1 MSLTAR
7 KILLSVII
15 PVLLSF
21 HSACDQNPK
30 NPVAEYGDS
39 MISAY
44 KSGQRAGETG
54 NLEAVKN
61 AVAAYHA
68 SNDKYP
74 ESLDQVKDLIGSN
87 MDLSQYDYNPEN
99 GSVSLKKY

>member
-1 MSLTAR
+1 MSRTIFGGL
-7 KILLSVII
+7 ILF
-15 PVLLSF
+15 PVLLF
-21 HSACDQNPK
+21 FIFACDQKPK

-39 MISAY
+39 MIGAY
-44 KSGQRAGETG
+44 KSGQHAGEIG
-54 NLEAVKN
+54 NLEAVQK

-87 MDLSQYDYNPEN
+87 IDLSKYDYNPEN
-99 GSVSLKKY
+99 GSVSLKK